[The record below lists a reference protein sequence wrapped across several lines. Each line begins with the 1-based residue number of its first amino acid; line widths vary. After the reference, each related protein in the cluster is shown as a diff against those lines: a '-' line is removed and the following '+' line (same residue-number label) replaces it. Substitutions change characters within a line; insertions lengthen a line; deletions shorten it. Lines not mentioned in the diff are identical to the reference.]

1 MKPASMCT
9 LVSQATLVLLFAC
22 GTESGQGPAAP
33 GPSITAHRSSDQ
45 WSQWSEPVNLGPIV
59 NSPAVET
66 GAELSSDELS
76 LYFNSQRPNAHC
88 SAAPCDH
95 DIWVS
100 RRACR
105 ECPWE
110 VPVNLGP
117 NINSPQI
124 DGTPALSPDGH
135 LLFFT
140 SSGHGGQG
148 GEDLWV
154 SRRPNTNDDF
164 GWGPPVNLG
173 PGVNTP
179 GNEASAA
186 FLPGRGEN
194 GRHTL
199 YFVRWATAL
208 AEFDIYQVSVT
219 RNGKAVGPAAPVT
232 ELNLPGVL
240 DGDPTIRADGR
251 EVMFWS
257 TSARPGGEG
266 DLDIWV
272 ATRCSVRDPW
282 SAPRSIGPPVN
293 TSHGGEFV
301 PALSHDGRTLVFTG
315 NMLRGGSFGR
325 QDLWMSTRTRLRDDN
340 DDEGEGEGYDRCHD

>member
-1 MKPASMCT
+1 MRTLPTDRPVVPAWMALVVSLALPLGCT
-9 LVSQATLVLLFAC
+9 EHGSLPPEPRFGV
-22 GTESGQGPAAP
+22 AADVI
-33 GPSITAHRSSDQ
+33 GGDASE
-45 WSQWSEPVNLGPIV
+45 WSEPVNLGPIV
-59 NSPAVET
+59 NSPAVEN
-66 GAELSSDELS
+66 GPELSPDELS
-76 LYFNSQRPNAHC
+76 LYFNSQRPNSHC
-88 SAAPCDH
+88 PAATCDH

-105 ECPWE
+105 DCAWE
-110 VPVNLGP
+110 APVNLGP
-117 NINSPQI
+117 NINTPQT

-140 SSGHGGQG
+140 SNGRGGHG

-154 SRRPNTNDDF
+154 SRRTNTNDDF

-173 PGVNTP
+173 PGVNTSI
-179 GNEASAA
+179 NETSAA

-199 YFVRWATAL
+199 YFVRWATTVAD
-208 AEFDIYQVSVT
+208 FDIYQVSVT
-219 RNGKAVGPAAPVT
+219 RNGEAVGSAAPVN

-240 DGDPTIRADGR
+240 DSDPTIRADGR
-251 EVMFWS
+251 EVIFWS
-257 TSARPGGEG
+257 NSGRPGGEG

-272 ATRCSVRDPW
+272 ATRCSVRDAW
-282 SAPRSIGPPVN
+282 SAPRTIGPPVN

-301 PALSHDGRTLVFTG
+301 PALSHDGRTLIFVG

-325 QDLWMSTRTRLRDDN
+325 QDLWMSTRTRPFDDPEC
-340 DDEGEGEGYDRCHD
+340 DDDD